1 MNESKYAFSDGK
13 DSIDRVMKGGEV
25 IPDSFPNSLSLDKQA
40 QQTIPE
46 DSPNSRF
53 VNMIL
58 CNPLKQ
64 GP

>member
-25 IPDSFPNSLSLDKQA
+25 IPDSFPNSLSLDKEA

-46 DSPNSRF
+46 DSLESP
-53 VNMIL
+53 IADL
-58 CNPLKQ
+58 
-64 GP
+64 